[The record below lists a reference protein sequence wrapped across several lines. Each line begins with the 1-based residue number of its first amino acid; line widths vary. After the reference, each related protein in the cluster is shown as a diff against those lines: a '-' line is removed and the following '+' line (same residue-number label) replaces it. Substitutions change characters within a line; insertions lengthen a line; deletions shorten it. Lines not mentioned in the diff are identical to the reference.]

1 MALPITYRA
10 VENLNPSPIDGS
22 GSWYCARW
30 RSKQAKPFNLPA
42 AYRIQRVYTSIAT
55 LKGYKSFGGIADAS
69 SVANAAFVQ
78 PDMTQSSA
86 VGFYIDHAVY
96 KARQALVGTLNEQA
110 LLATNFIER
119 KQAAEMMAN
128 RLFQL
133 ANFADAVRRRD
144 IRSAAWI
151 LRDKSNSSTRA
162 KWTTSKDAASIW
174 LEFHFGWEPL
184 IQDVY
189 NVVKLLS
196 DPLPGGYR
204 DTDSLDYPPG
214 KVKFDVTNRTTS
226 NKGTIWEENQTW
238 NCMGSVKAKAGA
250 EFYVS
255 NPNLYLS
262 NRLGLVNPAAILWEA
277 IPFSFVVDWFSTT
290 SAWINQYS
298 DLVGV
303 TVRNPW
309 YSWRLQAKGTFDKDA
324 PRIGWHVHVEK
335 DVLNSR
341 RILGIPEVKLRPLPA
356 QRISIVRAATAISLL
371 INFLPKNHT
380 GSASKSNQNHVIEW
394 GTAPRKR
401 T

>member
-1 MALPITYRA
+1 MALPITYRTP
-10 VENLNPSPIDGS
+10 ENLNPSPIDGP
-22 GSWYCARW
+22 GSWYCMRW

-42 AYRIQRVYTSIAT
+42 AYRIQRVHTPVAT
-55 LKGYKSFGGIADAS
+55 LKGYLDFGGIAQAS
-69 SVANAAFVQ
+69 SVVNAAFVQ

-96 KARQALVGTLNEQA
+96 KARQALIGTLNDQA
-110 LLATNFIER
+110 LLATNYVER
-119 KQAAEMMAN
+119 KHAAEMMAN

-133 ANFADAVRRRD
+133 ADFARAVKRGD
-144 IRSAAWI
+144 VRSAAWI
-151 LRDKSNSSTRA
+151 LRYNLRSGIRRKR
-162 KWTTSKDAASIW
+162 TSKDAANTW

-204 DTDSLDYPPG
+204 DTDSLPHPPG
-214 KVKFDVTNRTTS
+214 KVVFDVTDRRTS
-226 NKGTIWEENQTW
+226 NKGTVWEENQTW
-238 NCMGSVKAKAGA
+238 NCRGFVKAKAGA

-255 NPNLYLS
+255 NPNLYLL
-262 NRLGLVNPAAILWEA
+262 NRLGLVNPAAILWES
-277 IPFSFVVDWFSTT
+277 IPFSFVVDWFFTT

-303 TVRNPW
+303 TVKNPW
-309 YSWRLQAKGTFDKDA
+309 YSWRLQAKGTYDKDA
-324 PRIGWHVHVEK
+324 PRLGQHVHVEK

-356 QRISIVRAATAISLL
+356 KRISLSRAATAIALL
-371 INFLPKNHT
+371 INRLP
-380 GSASKSNQNHVIEW
+380 
-394 GTAPRKR
+394 
-401 T
+401 